1 MKTSIFKLKKTV
13 LDTIDA
19 ALRALKSGKPVIVVD
34 DEDRENEGD
43 LVIPAQRVNAKV
55 INFMA
60 REARGLIC
68 TPVSREIAGRLDFYP
83 MVTENEESEQCNF
96 AVSADLRS
104 DITSGISAADRA
116 KTIAHIV
123 NPKAK
128 ASDFV
133 RPGHVFPLRARDGG
147 VLVRAGHTE
156 AAVDLSRLA
165 GFQSAGTICEIM
177 KEDGTMARLPDLV
190 KFAKRHKLKLI
201 SIADL
206 ITYRRGREKLVQ
218 QIAEASLPT
227 EYGDFRLVVY
237 TNTLEPDKEH
247 VALIKGTV
255 KGKKNVLVRVHSEC
269 LTGDNFHSL
278 RCDCHEQK
286 VEAMRAIEAAGS
298 GVLLYMRQE
307 GRGIGLANKIKA
319 YALQDHGADTVE
331 ANRKLGFGDDLREY
345 GIGAQILSDLG
356 LTTIH
361 LLTNNPRKLAGLSGY
376 GLRVTKRIALEIQPG
391 RYNTAYLKTKK
402 KKLGH
407 SLKKV

>member
-1 MKTSIFKLKKTV
+1 M
-13 LDTIDA
+13 LDTIDD
-19 ALRALKSGKPVIVVD
+19 ALRALKAGKPVIVVD

-43 LVIPAQRVNAKV
+43 LVIPAEKVTAKV
-55 INFMA
+55 VNFMA

-83 MVTENEESEQCNF
+83 MVSENMESEQCNF
-96 AVSADLRS
+96 AVSTDLRTG
-104 DITSGISAADRA
+104 ITSGISAADRA
-116 KTIAHIV
+116 RTIAQIV

-156 AAVDLSRLA
+156 AATDLSRLA
-165 GFQSAGTICEIM
+165 GFLPAGTICEIM

-190 KFAKRHKLKLI
+190 QFASKHKLKLI

-206 ITYRRGREKLVQ
+206 IAYRREREKLITRV
-218 QIAEASLPT
+218 AEADLPT
-227 EYGDFRLVVY
+227 QYGDFRVLVY
-237 TNTLEPDKEH
+237 ENTLEPGKEH
-247 VALIKGTV
+247 VALVRGNV

-286 VEAMRAIEAAGS
+286 IEALRQIEAAGS
-298 GVLLYMRQE
+298 GVLVYMRQE

-319 YALQDHGADTVE
+319 YALQDKGADTVE
-331 ANRKLGFGDDLREY
+331 ANQKLGFHADLREY

-376 GLRVTKRIALEIQPG
+376 GLRVTKQLSLEVKPSKHN
-391 RYNTAYLKTKK
+391 RAYLKTKK
-402 KKLGH
+402 QKLGH
-407 SLKKV
+407 TLKKV